1 MRRRRSTQTE
11 IDLDAPSKSQLKR
24 DSHALQVLGAQLLEL
39 SDERLAKLPLDERL
53 VDAIKLARTIR
64 AREGLRRQIQYIGR
78 LMRDADSESIRLALE
93 GDQLRHRADT
103 ALMHAAERW
112 RDRLL
117 AEPDAVQQWLSNHPQ
132 TSEALR
138 DHLAGARTE
147 LAANQHS
154 RHYRELFRL
163 LRDTLQAQASSSSVP
178 AAAVA
183 AATAAASAT
192 ASATAPS
199 VASRR
204 TASKAH

>member
-1 MRRRRSTQTE
+1 MRRRRSTPAE
-11 IDLDAPSKSQLKR
+11 VDLDAPSKSQLKR

-78 LMRDADSESIRLALE
+78 LMRDADAESIRLALE

-117 AEPDAVQQWLSNHPQ
+117 AEPDAAQQWLTQHPQ
-132 TSEALR
+132 TREALR
-138 DHLAGARTE
+138 DHLAGALIER
-147 LAANQHS
+147 AANQHS

-163 LRDTLQAQASSSSVP
+163 LRDTLQAQA
-178 AAAVA
+178 AAGAA
-183 AATAAASAT
+183 PSASAATAAAPANSAPPPHP
-192 ASATAPS
+192 ARIATPQGPPS
-199 VASRR
+199 P
-204 TASKAH
+204 